1 MGTEHLLKQDHDWPH
16 SLPIM
21 FSRQALSLRASAR
34 KTVAA
39 RSAIQQQT
47 RKLSIHEYLS
57 VKLLNQYGVL
67 TPESK
72 AAHSPEEAYEV
83 AKSFPTNELV
93 IKAQVLA
100 GGRGK
105 GHFDSGLQGGVKMIE
120 SPEEA
125 RDLAKQMIGSK
136 LITKQTGAGG
146 RLCNAVMLARRIQ
159 PTHEYY
165 LAILNDRGLGGP
177 ALVASARGGMNI
189 EDVARDEPDAIITHP
204 INFENGLNP
213 AEGKEIAQKLGFKD
227 DKAQEQAAD
236 IMAKLYKLF
245 KETDATQVEAAEY
258 GLNFIKLDGNIG
270 CLVNGAGLAMATMD

>member
-1 MGTEHLLKQDHDWPH
+1 MGTEHLLKQDYDWPH

-120 SPEEA
+120 TLYQRPQRASCAWTPS
-125 RDLAKQMIGSK
+125 LALTRTPSSD
-136 LITKQTGAGG
+136 
-146 RLCNAVMLARRIQ
+146 RRRSLRCATR
-159 PTHEYY
+159 PRRTPP
-165 LAILNDRGLGGP
+165 RSRRP
-177 ALVASARGGMNI
+177 S
-189 EDVARDEPDAIITHP
+189 
-204 INFENGLNP
+204 
-213 AEGKEIAQKLGFKD
+213 
-227 DKAQEQAAD
+227 
-236 IMAKLYKLF
+236 
-245 KETDATQVEAAEY
+245 TD
-258 GLNFIKLDGNIG
+258 
-270 CLVNGAGLAMATMD
+270 